1 MSKVSYQEIKKR
13 MNEKR
18 SKITDRQFFTSRLLS
33 NYFED
38 LAMAQTRRYQYNRR
52 IKVRIIWEED
62 NKHSASTDNR
72 RILINAGHPSVT
84 KVAGRANRYQF
95 VCGLFAHELGHI
107 LYTDFPMKRTYLNRM
122 KDKQWYPE
130 KPKLNSPIEEDN
142 EKALWDYVSESE
154 ENLLAVQIV
163 ASELNNVL
171 EDGYIEN
178 RILNQYPGTLGFGL
192 EKMRESD
199 FLAMPTVTQMI
210 EIEAQGKL
218 HILRSIM
225 QIMLSYVK
233 FGEIK
238 YGDTPLTDERI
249 QAVFGL
255 LTALDDGVFSKN
267 GKARWA
273 TVNQILVRL
282 WDYVKDFCE
291 QSKQEQKQN
300 SASGTGQTLEEVISK
315 ALKPTV
321 GGSQIGNSLFVP
333 IVANENGIEE
343 ENANTQSSRSES
355 KTFMEQPQTE
365 EPTEESEKGT
375 ESSRIPYHETEEIS
389 TDGDGSFERNNE
401 YRQACAENAAS
412 DINRLLEGISEEEV
426 FREMEDERTQA
437 LNDYAQTISYGNAH
451 KDVNIRVNRMS
462 EIDESLIEGYNNLS
476 GELLHISRQLQ
487 KSITHQIKDTRQGA
501 KQTNLLIGRR
511 LNANALHR
519 NDGRVFY
526 KNNIPR
532 ETELAVAVLI
542 DESGSMIGD
551 GRIVSARAT
560 AIILHD
566 FCSSLGIPI
575 MIYGH
580 STGTMNSKSCVE
592 LYSYAEYETVD
603 NNDKYRLMGITNR
616 NCNRDGAA
624 LRYIAERLCERSE
637 TTKLLILISD
647 GQPYHTKY
655 SGSEAEKDL
664 RSIKEEYKR
673 KGVIFVAAAIGDDKD
688 CIERIYGN
696 SFLDI
701 TDLNKLPTNLA
712 EIIKRHIRV

>member
-1 MSKVSYQEIKKR
+1 M
-13 MNEKR
+13 
-18 SKITDRQFFTSRLLS
+18 
-33 NYFED
+33 
-38 LAMAQTRRYQYNRR
+38 
-52 IKVRIIWEED
+52 
-62 NKHSASTDNR
+62 
-72 RILINAGHPSVT
+72 
-84 KVAGRANRYQF
+84 
-95 VCGLFAHELGHI
+95 
-107 LYTDFPMKRTYLNRM
+107 
-122 KDKQWYPE
+122 
-130 KPKLNSPIEEDN
+130 
-142 EKALWDYVSESE
+142 
-154 ENLLAVQIV
+154 
-163 ASELNNVL
+163 
-171 EDGYIEN
+171 
-178 RILNQYPGTLGFGL
+178 
-192 EKMRESD
+192 
-199 FLAMPTVTQMI
+199 
-210 EIEAQGKL
+210 
-218 HILRSIM
+218 
-225 QIMLSYVK
+225 
-233 FGEIK
+233 
-238 YGDTPLTDERI
+238 
-249 QAVFGL
+249 
-255 LTALDDGVFSKN
+255 FSKN

-291 QSKQEQKQN
+291 QSKQEQKQT
-300 SASGTGQTLEEVISK
+300 SAGGSGQTLEEVISS

-333 IVANENGIEE
+333 IVASEDGNEE
-343 ENANTQSSRSES
+343 ENSNTQSSRSAT
-355 KTFMEQPQTE
+355 KTFVGQPQNE
-365 EPTEESEKGT
+365 ETTEESENGT
-375 ESSRIPYHETEEIS
+375 QSSRIPYHETEEIS

-401 YRQACAENAAS
+401 YRQACTENAAS

-437 LNDYAQTISYGNAH
+437 LNDYAQKISYGNVH

-462 EIDESLIEGYNNLS
+462 EIDESLVEGYNNLS

-487 KSITHQIKDTRQGA
+487 KSIMQQIKDTRQGA

-526 KNNIPR
+526 KNNIPH

-566 FCSSLGIPI
+566 FCSSLGIPV

-603 NNDKYRLMGITNR
+603 NNDKYRLMGITDR

-637 TTKLLILISD
+637 ATKLLILISD

>member
-13 MNEKR
+13 INEKR

-84 KVAGRANRYQF
+84 KVAGRANRYQI

-107 LYTDFPMKRTYLNRM
+107 LYTDFPMKQTYLNRM
-122 KDKQWYPE
+122 KNKKWYPE
-130 KPKLNSPIEEDN
+130 KPKLNNSAEEEN

-154 ENLLAVQIV
+154 ENLLAVQMV
-163 ASELNNVL
+163 VSELNNIL

-178 RILNQYPGTLGFGL
+178 CMLNQYTGTLGFGL
-192 EKMRESD
+192 ERMRESD
-199 FLAMPTVTQMI
+199 FLAMPTVSQMI
-210 EIEAQGKL
+210 EIESQGKL
-218 HILRSIM
+218 HILRTIM

-238 YGDTPLTDERI
+238 YGDTPLADERI

-255 LTALDDGVFSKN
+255 LTVLDDGVFSKN

-282 WDYVKDFCE
+282 WNYVKDFCE
-291 QSKQEQKQN
+291 QSKQAQKQT
-300 SASGTGQTLEEVISK
+300 SAGVSGQTLEEVISK

-321 GGSQIGNSLFVP
+321 GGSQIGDSLFVP
-333 IVANENGIEE
+333 IVAGEDGNEEQNK
-343 ENANTQSSRSES
+343 TQ
-355 KTFMEQPQTE
+355 
-365 EPTEESEKGT
+365 
-375 ESSRIPYHETEEIS
+375 SSRIPYHETEEIS

-401 YRQACAENAAS
+401 YRQACTENAAS

-437 LNDYAQTISYGNAH
+437 LNDYAQKISYGNVH

-462 EIDESLIEGYNNLS
+462 EIDESFVEGYNNLS

-487 KSITHQIKDTRQGA
+487 KSIMQQIKDTRQGA

-511 LNANALHR
+511 LNANTLHR

-526 KNNIPR
+526 KNNIPH

-566 FCSSLGIPI
+566 FCSSLGIPV

-603 NNDKYRLMGITNR
+603 NNDKYRLMGITDR

-637 TTKLLILISD
+637 ATKLLILISD

-655 SGSEAEKDL
+655 SGSEAEQDL
-664 RSIKEEYKR
+664 RGIKEEYKR

-701 TDLNKLPTNLA
+701 TELNKLPTSLA